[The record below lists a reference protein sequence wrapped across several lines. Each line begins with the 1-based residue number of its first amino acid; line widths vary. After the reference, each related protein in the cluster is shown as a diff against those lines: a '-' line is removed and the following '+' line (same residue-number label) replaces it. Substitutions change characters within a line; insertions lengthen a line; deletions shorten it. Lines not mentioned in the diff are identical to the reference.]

1 MSLLLEALR
10 KAEKQSLLDRVEAV
24 PQAHRAGG
32 GDERSGARNES
43 VPAGFELEPVPEAT
57 TPALRES
64 PAARTAYGEALAE
77 PSAKQSTADLGS
89 ARANPRSPFYV
100 VLGLS
105 SAVAIAAT
113 GYFWHQLQS
122 APPRADGRSL
132 APPPPYR
139 AAAVAQPEPEQL
151 PIPGLPVA
159 APARTPE
166 STAVTARVS
175 PAMAARASAS
185 SEQVPAAGSAAP
197 QPGNVPPA
205 RPDAYR
211 IHPQVEAGYA
221 AFRSGNLDAARTAY
235 LQALREEPDNGD
247 AVLGMAALET
257 QAGRLDLAEAHYL
270 RRLQASPLDPYA
282 QAGLLGLRK
291 ERVDPL
297 QAESRLK
304 TLLAAEPDAT
314 PLNFALG
321 NQLARQGR
329 WAEAQQAYFRAL
341 TGDPDHPDIA
351 FNLAVSLDRLHQG
364 AQAMAYYGR
373 ALALAEQRTASFSPE
388 AARLRL
394 QQLAR

>member
-1 MSLLLEALR
+1 
-10 KAEKQSLLDRVEAV
+10 
-24 PQAHRAGG
+24 
-32 GDERSGARNES
+32 
-43 VPAGFELEPVPEAT
+43 
-57 TPALRES
+57 
-64 PAARTAYGEALAE
+64 
-77 PSAKQSTADLGS
+77 
-89 ARANPRSPFYV
+89 
-100 VLGLS
+100 
-105 SAVAIAAT
+105 
-113 GYFWHQLQS
+113 
-122 APPRADGRSL
+122 
-132 APPPPYR
+132 
-139 AAAVAQPEPEQL
+139 
-151 PIPGLPVA
+151 
-159 APARTPE
+159 
-166 STAVTARVS
+166 
-175 PAMAARASAS
+175 
-185 SEQVPAAGSAAP
+185 
-197 QPGNVPPA
+197 
-205 RPDAYR
+205 
-211 IHPQVEAGYA
+211 
-221 AFRSGNLDAARTAY
+221 
-235 LQALREEPDNGD
+235 
-247 AVLGMAALET
+247 MAALET